1 MRQSHNQPSSPSALL
16 LPPHPYEILLILDR
30 PHHFFFCGGSASL
43 SGCHKITNWIPH
55 LFFIIRIAHQLAV
68 LDILRL
74 SVTGTSW
81 NNNKNP
87 VGLLITHLSKSLSL
101 EESRKPLAN
110 GLLSIFSFVIYQ
122 FNKNK
127 NKKWAHEMLLF
138 YLISI
143 IFCQFRSYSLWSL
156 RERE

>member
-1 MRQSHNQPSSPSALL
+1 MAAVPLFQGAIKLQIESHT
-16 LPPHPYEILLILDR
+16 
-30 PHHFFFCGGSASL
+30 F
-43 SGCHKITNWIPH
+43 
-55 LFFIIRIAHQLAV
+55 FFIIRIAHQLAV

-81 NNNKNP
+81 KHNKNP

-122 FNKNK
+122 FNKK
-127 NKKWAHEMLLF
+127 NKK
-138 YLISI
+138 
-143 IFCQFRSYSLWSL
+143 
-156 RERE
+156 